1 MTRALDPTDV
11 AARLE
16 QAVPGSVE
24 SADATALVLSA
35 ETLLA
40 SIQHLRDDEDFDLVF
55 LSSLTAVDRETH
67 FEIVYHLLSLD
78 RNEALTCK
86 TLAQDHAAPSV
97 PSLTSLYRGALLQER
112 ELFDLMG
119 IRFEGH
125 PNLSRLFLWE
135 GFPGHPL
142 RKDFLGM
149 PGELKTGL
157 PGFPH
162 EPGHNVWPVPGSV
175 PSGSASGFA
184 TRGDAA
190 SPGEGSSA

>member
-1 MTRALDPTDV
+1 MTTTLDPTDV
-11 AARLE
+11 APRLE
-16 QAVPGSVE
+16 KAVAGSVR
-24 SADATALVLSA
+24 SADATALVINA
-35 ETLLA
+35 EALLA
-40 SIQHLRDDEDFDLVF
+40 SIQHLRDDADFDMVF
-55 LSSLTAVDRETH
+55 LSNLTAVDWETH

-86 TLAQDHAAPSV
+86 TLALDHGAPSV

-119 IRFEGH
+119 IHFEGH
-125 PNLSRLFLWE
+125 PNLSRIFLWD

-149 PGELKTGL
+149 PGELTAGL

-162 EPGHNVWPVPGSV
+162 EPGHNVWPVPGSAA
-175 PSGSASGFA
+175 GSAPGDVA
-184 TRGDAA
+184 AGGDAA
-190 SPGEGSSA
+190 NPSEGGST